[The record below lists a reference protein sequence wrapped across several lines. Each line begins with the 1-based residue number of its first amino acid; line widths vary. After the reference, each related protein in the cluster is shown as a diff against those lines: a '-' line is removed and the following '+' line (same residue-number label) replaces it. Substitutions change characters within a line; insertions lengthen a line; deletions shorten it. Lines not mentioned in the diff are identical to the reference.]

1 MFRTNFFGDSTKS
14 VLLSITNNIEII
26 AMFLKSFMIL
36 SIFIE
41 KFFHLWHA
49 LRDLMQKQ
57 GTQNLMRQKVTEMK
71 VSEKKSEKKF

>member
-1 MFRTNFFGDSTKS
+1 
-14 VLLSITNNIEII
+14 
-26 AMFLKSFMIL
+26 MIL